1 MIDEERSMQPYKD
14 RRHAGEHLADAL
26 DAWAGRDDVVVL
38 ALPRGGVPVAAEVA
52 DRLGAPLDV
61 LVVRKIGVPGHEELA
76 MGAVADGGMVVRNED
91 VIRGAGIAPAAVE
104 AAIHA
109 ETNEVRRRQQAYRGG
124 RQPADLAGRVVV
136 LVDDGLATGA
146 SMRVAVAA
154 ARYGHPRSI
163 IVAVPVGAATTC
175 DELATEADEVV
186 CPLRPADFRAVGLWY
201 EDFTQTT
208 DDEVQNLLRG

>member
-1 MIDEERSMQPYKD
+1 MQLYKD
-14 RRHAGEHLADAL
+14 RRHAGERLADAL
-26 DAWAGRDDVVVL
+26 EAWAGRDDVVVL

-52 DRLGAPLDV
+52 DRLRAPLDV

-76 MGAVADGGMVVRNED
+76 MGAVAGGGMVVRNED
-91 VIRGAGIAPAAVE
+91 VIRGAGIAAEAVE

-109 ETNEVRRRQQAYRGG
+109 ATNEVRRREQAYRGG
-124 RQPADLAGRVVV
+124 RRPADLAGRVVL

-154 ARYGHPRSI
+154 ARYAHPRSI
-163 IVAVPVGAATTC
+163 VVAVPVGAATTC

-186 CPLRPADFRAVGLWY
+186 CPLRPTDFRAVGLWY

-208 DDEVQNLLRG
+208 DDEVQNLLRGGPR

>member
-1 MIDEERSMQPYKD
+1 MQPYKD
-14 RRHAGEHLADAL
+14 RRHAGEVLGDAL
-26 DAWAGRDDVVVL
+26 EAWAGRDEVVVL
-38 ALPRGGVPVAAEVA
+38 ALPRGGVPVGAEVA
-52 DRLGAPLDV
+52 DRLRSSLDV

-91 VIRGAGIAPAAVE
+91 VIRAAGVAPGAVE
-104 AAIHA
+104 AAIHL
-109 ETNEVRRRQQAYRGG
+109 ETNEVRRREQAYRGG
-124 RQPADLAGRVVV
+124 RQPVELAGRVAI

-146 SMRVAVAA
+146 SMRVAVVA
-154 ARYGHPRSI
+154 ARYAHPRSV

-186 CPLRPADFRAVGLWY
+186 CPLRPPDFRAVGLWY

-208 DDEVQNLLRG
+208 DDEVQDLLRGRPR